1 MPVADDG
8 RRASVD
14 LPSLKALAHP
24 LRVALLHALTTH
36 GAQTATALGQRL
48 GESSGSTSYHLRQLE
63 RAGFVREVEGRGT
76 ARERWWERAVGEV
89 DVWTPELAAM
99 QEGRAAAAAVLGAW
113 SDEGTRLL
121 RDFIDH
127 GEDDFGPEV
136 NDAAR
141 IATLHGHLAVD
152 ELRALTR
159 DVEALIAERLAT
171 SRTHDGD
178 EDALRVLV
186 QLHAFPVADRAPR
199 TSTQT
204 QTSTEGAS

>member
-36 GAQTATALGQRL
+36 GAQTASALAQRL

-63 RAGFVREVEGRGT
+63 RAGFVREVAERGT
-76 ARERWWERAVGEV
+76 ARERWWERAIGPV
-89 DVWTPELAAM
+89 DVWTPELVGM
-99 QEGRAAAAAVLGAW
+99 REGRAAAAAVLGAW
-113 SDEGTRLL
+113 SDEGSRLL
-121 RDFIDH
+121 QHFIDH
-127 GEDDFGPEV
+127 GEDDFSPEV

-141 IATLHGHLAVD
+141 IATLHGHLAAD
-152 ELRALTR
+152 ELRALTA
-159 DVEALIAERLAT
+159 DVEALILERLAT
-171 SRTHDGD
+171 SRIHEGD

-186 QLHAFPVADRAPR
+186 QLHVFPVADRVTRASTRGAP
-199 TSTQT
+199 
-204 QTSTEGAS
+204 

>member
-14 LPSLKALAHP
+14 LPSLKAFAHP

-36 GAQTATALGQRL
+36 GAQTASALGARL
-48 GESSGSTSYHLRQLE
+48 GESSCSTSYHLRQLE

-76 ARERWWERAVGEV
+76 ARERWWERAVGPV
-89 DVWTPELAAM
+89 DVWTPELAELR
-99 QEGRAAAAAVLGAW
+99 EGRTAAAAVLGAW
-113 SDEGTRLL
+113 SDETATLL
-121 RDFIDH
+121 RRFIDH
-127 GEDDFGPEV
+127 GEDDFGPDV

-141 IATLHGHLAVD
+141 VATLHGHLAVD

-159 DVEALIAERLAT
+159 DVEALIVERLAA
-171 SRTHDGD
+171 SRTHEGD
-178 EDALRVLV
+178 DDALRVVV

-199 TSTQT
+199 TSTR
-204 QTSTEGAS
+204 GAP

>member
-36 GAQTATALGQRL
+36 GAQTASALGARL

-76 ARERWWERAVGEV
+76 ARERWWERAVGDV

-113 SDEGTRLL
+113 SAEGTRLL
-121 RDFIDH
+121 QEFIDH
-127 GEDDFGPEV
+127 GEDDFAPEV

-141 IATLHGHLAVD
+141 VATLHGHLAVD

-159 DVEALIAERLAT
+159 DVEALIAERLAA
-171 SRTHDGD
+171 SRTHEGD

-186 QLHAFPVADRAPR
+186 QLHAFPVADRAPAASPAR
-199 TSTQT
+199 DAPTR
-204 QTSTEGAS
+204 GAP

>member
-36 GAQTATALGQRL
+36 GAQTASALGTRL

-63 RAGFVREVEGRGT
+63 RAGFVREVEDRGT
-76 ARERWWERAVGEV
+76 ARERWWERAVGPV

-113 SDEGTRLL
+113 SAEGTRLL
-121 RDFIDH
+121 QEFIDH
-127 GEDDFGPEV
+127 GEDDFAPEV
-136 NDAAR
+136 TEAAR
-141 IATLHGHLAVD
+141 IATLHGHLAAD
-152 ELRALTR
+152 ELHALTR
-159 DVEALIAERLAT
+159 DVEALIAERLAA
-171 SRTHDGD
+171 SRTHEGD

-186 QLHAFPVADRAPR
+186 QLHAFPVADRAIR
-199 TSTQT
+199 TSTR
-204 QTSTEGAS
+204 GAP